1 MSAEPEPRGTE
12 QWSRHLFFVLAC
24 IGAAVGLG
32 SIWRFPYMA
41 ARNGGGAFLL
51 PYVLTLLVIG
61 LPLCLLEIGIGR
73 WCGGSVVAAYRKNRT
88 AFTWIG
94 WWTLINSVLIVFYYC
109 VVLAWCV
116 QYFVFSFNTA
126 WGSDPAAFFMKNV
139 LNMSGGALEIG
150 GINWGTFFALAIVWA
165 LILIIVRGGLPWIS
179 KALLV
184 TVPLPFILLI
194 AMAVKGVNLPGA
206 SDGLAY
212 FLKPRFADIWRPS
225 VWAAAASQT
234 VLALGLAMGQLIA
247 YASRKKDDT
256 GLAKSAVWICA
267 SVLVISILA
276 GIVTFAM
283 MGFLANSKGAQLQ
296 DLKLE
301 SMFLAFV
308 SYPMAISALPLAP
321 LWGIVF
327 FALLIAIGLDS
338 AFAAIEAT
346 LPGTVEM
353 SSGGSRKRLGTVL
366 CVIGFL
372 GGIFFTARAG
382 IYWLD
387 IVDHWVEKYA
397 MPSLIILECMLF
409 AWLAPIDEIGERLKA
424 SWNGFPIRPWK
435 FLIRFAI
442 PALLF
447 VVFGGR
453 VFDEGL
459 TTYQSY
465 PAPVLYVGGW
475 GVFAAVIVISAAI
488 AVYYNRRATG
498 RRRPAARSRLT

>member
-1 MSAEPEPRGTE
+1 MAAEPKSGGTE

-51 PYVLTLLVIG
+51 PYVLALLVIG

-73 WCGGSVVAAYRKNRT
+73 WCGGSVVAAYRKNRK

-116 QYFVFSFNTA
+116 QYFLYSFNTA
-126 WGSDPAAFFMKNV
+126 WGDDPAAFFTTKV
-139 LNMSGGALEIG
+139 LNMSAGPLELG
-150 GINWGTFFALAIVWA
+150 GINWGTLFALAIVWA

-179 KALLV
+179 KALLI

-194 AMAVKGVNLPGA
+194 AMAMKGVNLPGA
-206 SDGLAY
+206 SDGVAY

-225 VWAAAASQT
+225 VWASATSQT
-234 VLALGLAMGQLIA
+234 VLALGLAMGQLVA

-267 SVLVISILA
+267 SVLVISLLA
-276 GIVTFAM
+276 GTVIFAM
-283 MGFLANSKGAQLQ
+283 MGHLANSNGVQIQ
-296 DLKLE
+296 DLQLE

-327 FALLIAIGLDS
+327 FGLLIAIGLDS

-353 SSGGSRKRLGTVL
+353 SPSGSRKRFGTAL
-366 CVIGFL
+366 CAIGFL
-372 GGIFFTARAG
+372 GGIFFTTRAG
-382 IYWLD
+382 LYWLD

-397 MPSLIILECMLF
+397 MPSLIIFECILF
-409 AWLAPIDEIGERLKA
+409 AWLAPIDDIGKHLKA
-424 SWNGFPIRPWK
+424 SWKAFPIKSWK

-453 VFDEGL
+453 VLEEGL
-459 TTYQSY
+459 TAYEPY
-465 PAPVLYVGGW
+465 PALALYIAGW
-475 GVFAAVIVISAAI
+475 GVFAAVIVIAVAV
-488 AVYYNRRATG
+488 AVYYNRCAT
-498 RRRPAARSRLT
+498 RRERFATPSRPT